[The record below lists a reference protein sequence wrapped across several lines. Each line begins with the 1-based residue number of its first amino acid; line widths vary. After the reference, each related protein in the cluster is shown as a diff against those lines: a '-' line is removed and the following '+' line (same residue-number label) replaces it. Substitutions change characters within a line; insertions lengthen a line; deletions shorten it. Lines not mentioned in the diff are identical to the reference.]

1 VNIPTA
7 HAVLRDR
14 RDWLGTRSGL
24 AVDEAG
30 VLTLARVPAPS
41 DGKAL
46 DVASTY
52 PYTRVVSGLALG
64 PRGAVFVADTAHDRV
79 LFVDGECDA
88 QAWLDAPGHL
98 RAPRGLALTTRAL
111 HVADSGNSRV
121 QCYALPRLEANLQW
135 TGWAQPTSI
144 AVDSQG
150 RVLIVD
156 AATASVHRVAANGMA
171 DLVFD
176 TKLVAQGKLQQPLFV
191 ACTSADEVCI
201 CDAQANDVF
210 VFDADGVFVGS
221 LAGPSGWRPGALGVF
236 QDRLF
241 VADAA
246 SGAILIFERRDAA
259 ALLVGEVSGWRGP
272 VTALAVSDNGDLYI
286 KPGLD
291 ATYYRF
297 VADAAYASAG
307 TLEAGPFDAGE
318 ECTWERVWVDV
329 DFAVDAAITIKV
341 AATQTSASPGTTDWV
356 TLPAFDVLLAEHTS
370 QPARFV
376 WFKLELASNSP
387 QRSVRVS
394 QVRAATATEDLREY
408 LPLTYR
414 RHDQETDG
422 FLGRW
427 LALVH
432 GEFER
437 IEEFLDDMPRVA
449 DVRFAPPSAL
459 SWLAQWLGLELPQ
472 IADDAQRRAL
482 LARAV
487 QLFARRGTKASI
499 AEFVELHTGIKPAI
513 VESFA
518 DRNIWILGSS
528 SRLDFDTRLPALDPL
543 GMIVPDENA
552 GSGCCPPLADADS
565 HCSPCAQSNAIPET
579 GAIQT
584 PIGRI
589 VVGESGPL
597 ASYQIGLP
605 LYSETAY
612 RFCVFVDSYRACDA
626 GTRQEITRIID
637 REKPAHT
644 DYRVEYVAPEMRVG
658 LQARV
663 GLDAIVGGEPPPF
676 TLAAH
681 IGIETHLPP
690 ADTAR
695 VGAAA
700 LDGLLT
706 LT

>member
-1 VNIPTA
+1 MNFPTA

-24 AVDEAG
+24 AVDDAG
-30 VLTLARVPAPS
+30 VLALARVPAPS

-46 DVASTY
+46 DLPIAY
-52 PYTRVVSGLALG
+52 PYAREVSGLALG

-79 LFVDGECDA
+79 LFVDGECDT

-121 QCYALPRLEANLQW
+121 QCFAVPRLEANVQW

-144 AVDSQG
+144 AVDSRG

-156 AATASVHRVAANGMA
+156 AATASVHRIAANGVA
-171 DLVFD
+171 DVAFD
-176 TKLVAQGKLQQPLFV
+176 AKLATQGKLQRPLFV
-191 ACTSADEVCI
+191 ACTAADEVCI
-201 CDAQANDVF
+201 CDAQANEVF
-210 VFDADGVFVGS
+210 VFDTGGVFEYS
-221 LAGPSGWRPGALGVF
+221 LTGPSGWQPGALAVF
-236 QDRLF
+236 QDRIF

-246 SGAILIFERRDAA
+246 TGAILIFERREAA
-259 ALLVGEVSGWRGP
+259 AVRVGEVSGWHGP
-272 VTALAVSDNGDLYI
+272 VTALAVSESGDLYI

-297 VADAAYASAG
+297 AVDAAYASAG
-307 TLEAGPFDAGE
+307 TLDAGPFDAGE
-318 ECTWERVWVDV
+318 ERTWERVWVD
-329 DFAVDAAITIKV
+329 AEMAADAAIVMKV
-341 AATQTSASPGTTDWV
+341 AATQTSAAPGTTDWV
-356 TLPAFDVLLAEHTS
+356 TLPASDVLLAEHTS

-376 WFKLELASNSP
+376 WFKVELATNSP
-387 QRSVRVS
+387 QSSVRVV
-394 QVRAATATEDLREY
+394 QVRAATAAEDLREY

-414 RHDQETDG
+414 RHDQDTEG

-427 LALVH
+427 LALLR
-432 GEFER
+432 GEFGR

-449 DVRFAPPSAL
+449 NVRFAPPSAL

-472 IADDAQRRAL
+472 IADDAERRTL

-499 AEFVELHTGIKPAI
+499 AEFVALHTGIKPAI

-518 DRNIWILGSS
+518 ERSIWILGSS
-528 SRLDFDTRLPALDPL
+528 SRLDLDTRLPALDPL

-552 GSGCCPPLADADS
+552 GSGCCPPLADDHAQ
-565 HCSPCAQSNAIPET
+565 CSPCAHSNAVPEMS
-579 GAIQT
+579 AIQT
-584 PIGRI
+584 PIGRV

-605 LYSETAY
+605 LYSEIAY
-612 RFCVFVDSYRACDA
+612 RFCVLVDSYRACDA
-626 GTRQEITRIID
+626 GTRQEIARIVD

-676 TLAAH
+676 RLAAH
-681 IGIETHLPP
+681 VGIETHLPP
-690 ADTAR
+690 SDTAR